1 VTTLLVALGAVLAL
15 YAAFVAALV
24 LTGRR
29 AEARAVARLV
39 PDCARLAGGLARD
52 TRVPRRWRLALG
64 ALVVYLA
71 SPIDLVP
78 DVVPVAG
85 VLDDA
90 LLAVLV
96 LRGVVRSAGPAVVGE
111 HWPGSPRA
119 LAVILRAAG
128 A

>member
-1 VTTLLVALGAVLAL
+1 VTAIVISLAVVVGL

-24 LTGRR
+24 LSGRR

-39 PDCARLAGGLARD
+39 GDCARLAGGLACD
-52 TRVPRRWRLALG
+52 ARVPRRWRLAL
-64 ALVVYLA
+64 AVLVAYLA
-71 SPIDLVP
+71 CPIDLVP
-78 DVVPVAG
+78 DVIPVAG

-90 LLAVLV
+90 LVAVLV

-111 HWPGSPRA
+111 HWPGSPRT
-119 LAVILRAAG
+119 LDVILRAAG